1 MPGWTTFQD
10 VRPTLR
16 LAGPVVAAQMALA
29 SLGFVDTVM
38 VGRLGADELAAVALG
53 NSVFFFLFIVTSG
66 VLQAV
71 NPMVAQAYGAGE
83 RMPIVRSVRQAL
95 WLGTVLG
102 AVAMVVLWTVEPA
115 LLWAGQESATVR
127 AAMTYLHVML
137 WGIVPALWFMGMRGF
152 VEALGHPF
160 PVTVIAFCGVAV
172 NIVANGLLMYGWGP
186 LPALG
191 IVGTGWASVAVFWSI
206 FGLLALFVYR
216 VPPFSEYA
224 IFAALRTPD
233 PAYFKELLYIGG
245 PIGIARGVEA
255 GLFTMTALMAG
266 VLGSEVL
273 AAHQI
278 ALQCASLAFMVP
290 LGIGIAGSV
299 RVGQAAGRN
308 DAAGARRAGFTAMGC
323 ATATMIVSATLF
335 WLFPDAIVAFFID
348 PTLPEN
354 QTVAPLAASLLLI
367 AAVFQ
372 VFDGVQV
379 AAGSALHGLK
389 DTRIPM
395 VIAFLT
401 YWGIGLTSGYVFG
414 VQGDAGAHGLW
425 WGLVLGLVAASI
437 WLTLRFHQNVEHA
450 VETRDITVPTHPPAA

>member
-1 MPGWTTFQD
+1 MPTFSLLQD
-10 VRPTLR
+10 VRPTLK
-16 LAGPVVAAQMALA
+16 LAAPVVAAQMALA

-38 VGRLGADELAAVALG
+38 VGRLGSEALAAVALG

-71 NPMVAQAYGAGE
+71 NPMVAQAHGAGD
-83 RMPIVRSVRQAL
+83 RAPIVRSVRQAL

-102 AVAMVVLWTVEPA
+102 VLAMGVLWFIEPV
-115 LLWAGQESATVR
+115 LLWAGQEPATVTAAVAYLR
-127 AAMTYLHVML
+127 AML
-137 WGIVPALWFMGMRGF
+137 WGLIPALWFVGMRGF
-152 VEALGHPF
+152 VEALGHPL
-160 PVTVIAFCGVAV
+160 PVTVIAAVGVGV
-172 NIVANGLLMYGWGP
+172 NVVANGFLMYGWGP
-186 LPALG
+186 VPALG
-191 IVGTGWASVAVFWSI
+191 IVGTGWASVLVFWAI
-206 FGLLALFVYR
+206 FAMLALFVYR
-216 VPPFSEYA
+216 VPPFADYA

-233 PAYFKELLYIGG
+233 PTYFVELLRIGG

-255 GLFTMTALMAG
+255 GLFTITALMAG
-266 VLGSEVL
+266 LLGAEVL

-299 RVGQAAGRN
+299 RVGQAAGRD

-323 ATATMIVSATLF
+323 ATATMMGSALLF
-335 WLFPDAIVAFFID
+335 WLFPDAIVSFFID
-348 PTLPEN
+348 PAAPEN
-354 QTVAPLAASLLLI
+354 QAVAPLAASLLLI

-401 YWGIGLTSGYVFG
+401 YWGIGLTSGYLFG
-414 VQGDAGAHGLW
+414 VVGDAGAHGLW

-450 VETRDITVPTHPPAA
+450 VETRDITASSTPHA